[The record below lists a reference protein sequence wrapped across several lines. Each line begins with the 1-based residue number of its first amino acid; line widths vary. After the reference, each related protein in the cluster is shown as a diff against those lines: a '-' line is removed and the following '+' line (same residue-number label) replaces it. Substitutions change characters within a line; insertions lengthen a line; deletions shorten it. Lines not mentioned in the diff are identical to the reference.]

1 MEIVMYKII
10 LAEDHVLVREG
21 IKKIIEAIPGLE
33 VVGEVG
39 DGPEL
44 LELLKGRAVDMVILD
59 ISMPSLPGIE
69 ATREIKKAYPA
80 VKVLILT
87 MHKKQE
93 YLNNALAAGVD
104 GYLLKED
111 APKELLNA
119 IEQIRQG
126 MIYVS
131 PLLSSDLLTLYVQ
144 NRRQGNAE
152 LTDQLS
158 PREIEIIT
166 LIAEGKSSKEIAEIL
181 FLSFRTIQ
189 NHRTKIMKKLNLKK
203 NTDLVK
209 YAIRKGYTA
218 SSLS

>member
-1 MEIVMYKII
+1 MYKII

-21 IKKIIEAIPGLE
+21 IKKIIEALPGLE

-39 DGPEL
+39 DGLEL

-87 MHKKQE
+87 MHKKTE

-119 IEQIRQG
+119 IEHDQAGDDLRI
-126 MIYVS
+126 
-131 PLLSSDLLTLYVQ
+131 PLAFQ
-144 NRRQGNAE
+144 
-152 LTDQLS
+152 
-158 PREIEIIT
+158 
-166 LIAEGKSSKEIAEIL
+166 
-181 FLSFRTIQ
+181 
-189 NHRTKIMKKLNLKK
+189 
-203 NTDLVK
+203 
-209 YAIRKGYTA
+209 
-218 SSLS
+218 